1 MLPLRSSGPMP
12 KRLSQV
18 SLQLVADR
26 RDVSDGE
33 LALGLAAGE
42 SWAVTGTW
50 HRFAPMVLAIAER
63 SLGSRS
69 EAEDV
74 AQEVFLSVFRKA
86 KTLRE
91 PDKLRSFVYSF
102 AVFTL
107 KSELRRRKL
116 RAWLSFLTPEAL
128 VDLEYRTVDVEARDS
143 LRRFYALLDR
153 LSARDRLVFSLK
165 ELESMTI
172 EEIAQVMD
180 ISVSTVKRSLGHGIA
195 RLSRW
200 IMADS
205 DLADVFDT
213 RRWQR

>member
-1 MLPLRSSGPMP
+1 MSR
-12 KRLSQV
+12 RLSQV
-18 SLQLVADR
+18 SLSLVVGASR
-26 RDVSDGE
+26 RDVSDAE
-33 LALGLAAGE
+33 LAHGLAAGE
-42 SWAVTGTW
+42 AWAIGVTW
-50 HRFAPMVLAIAER
+50 HRFAPMVLTMAER

-69 EAEDV
+69 DAEDL
-74 AQEVFLSVFRKA
+74 AQDVFLSIFRKA
-86 KTLRE
+86 NTLRE

-102 AVFTL
+102 AIFGL

-116 RAWLSFLTPEAL
+116 RGWLSFLAPEAM
-128 VDLEYRTVDVEARDS
+128 VDLTQRSVDVESRDL

-153 LSARDRLVFSLK
+153 LSPRDRLVFSLK

-172 EEIAQVMD
+172 DEIAEVMD
-180 ISVSTVKRSLGHGIA
+180 ISVSTVKRSLAHAIA

>member
-1 MLPLRSSGPMP
+1 MS

-18 SLQLVADR
+18 SLSLVVGTNR
-26 RDVSDGE
+26 RDVSDVE
-33 LALGLAAGE
+33 LAQGLAAGE
-42 SWAVTGTW
+42 GWAMGVTW
-50 HRFAPMVLAIAER
+50 HRFAPMVLTMAER
-63 SLGSRS
+63 ALGSKS
-69 EAEDV
+69 DAEDL
-74 AQEVFLSVFRKA
+74 AQDVFVSIFRKA

-91 PDKLRSFVYSF
+91 PEKLRSFVYSF
-102 AVFTL
+102 AVFGV

-116 RAWLSFLTPEAL
+116 RGWLSILTPEAL
-128 VDLEYRTVDVEARDS
+128 LELGHRTVDVESRDL

-172 EEIAQVMD
+172 EEIAEVMD
-180 ISVSTVKRSLGHGIA
+180 ISVSTVKRSLAHAMA

-200 IMADS
+200 IMADPG
-205 DLADVFDT
+205 LAEVFDT

>member
-1 MLPLRSSGPMP
+1 MSRRP
-12 KRLSQV
+12 SQV
-18 SLQLVADR
+18 SLSLVVGTNR
-26 RDVSDGE
+26 RDVSDVE
-33 LALGLAAGE
+33 LAHGLAAGE
-42 SWAVTGTW
+42 AWAIGVTW
-50 HRFAPMVLAIAER
+50 HRFAPMVLTMAER

-69 EAEDV
+69 DAEDL
-74 AQEVFLSVFRKA
+74 AQDVFLSIFRKA
-86 KTLRE
+86 NTLRE
-91 PDKLRSFVYSF
+91 PEKLRSFVYSF
-102 AVFTL
+102 AIFGL

-116 RAWLSFLTPEAL
+116 RGWLSFLTPEAMVEL
-128 VDLEYRTVDVEARDS
+128 AHRSVDVESRDL

-153 LSARDRLVFSLK
+153 LSPRDRLVFSLK

-172 EEIAQVMD
+172 EEIAELMD
-180 ISVSTVKRSLGHGIA
+180 ISVSTVKRSLAHAVA